1 MSNLAHAQRAS
12 GASAADQA
20 PRKESEL
27 RRTLR
32 LMSRFM
38 TGQRMPFILAF
49 VMLLIEVLSDL
60 GTKYTVPYLLDYLKG
75 GKPDPFTALGLP
87 WALTLVG
94 TVVFLLVGFIVLSM
108 INSSADSAAEIYL
121 ARGGRQLGFNMRIAL
136 YAHLQRLSLAFY
148 NRQRTGDLL
157 TRVTGDVAAVEDF
170 VVKSLSDM
178 VGGILLLIGSLA
190 FLLWI
195 DLRIGVLALVVVP
208 PLAVVS
214 NYFSG
219 RIKTV
224 AKKVR
229 AREGELATAAQ
240 EMLTSI
246 RVIQTY
252 GRGGDQEK
260 RFAAQNDKTLTV
272 ALEAARI
279 EALFSFTIK
288 VMESM
293 STVAVIAVGVW
304 LIQDNL
310 IQLGELVLFYNLIDG
325 MFKPTKKI
333 IKEWNTVGKVYASV
347 ERIGELLDRKP
358 AVQDAPNAVAAPP
371 FTGTIEYRNVS
382 FAYQTEPE
390 ADEQPAELRLALR
403 NVSFTI
409 DPGEVVA
416 LVGSSGAGKSTIV
429 QLLPR
434 LYDPHAGQILIDG
447 HDLREF
453 TLDSL
458 RSRMSMVLQEAIL
471 FAGTIAENITYGR
484 ENTTREEIIAA
495 AIQANAHEFI
505 EKLPDGYDTLLGERA
520 NNLSGGQRQRI
531 AIARAFIRN
540 TSVLILDE
548 PTTGLDAESTDL
560 VLAALRELMR
570 GKATI
575 IISHDLNLIRHAD
588 KILTVKQGEIAQVG
602 THKQLLKA
610 GGLYA
615 DLYHKQFGHAVEEQ
629 GAQIKPSAA
638 PAPEDDEEPEPVTPQ
653 AFQTLMTQAL
663 PKPVSP
669 RAFETLLMQMP
680 LPPVPEATQREHV
693 SAAHAAPPAVP
704 VSTLAPAKSHKTS
717 EKHRSAIFET
727 TLLHTIP
734 APSEPVEPADGH
746 PADGKLS
753 SLISETKA
761 PMLHSEQAD
770 QRLNVTQ
777 LDPLHSPTL
786 QRELPGLQ
794 TAFDGEA
801 MRELLQKVLFGIT
814 QPRYQIERCTPGKA
828 IYMGDCCVLRYQIQA
843 KASADGQVL
852 QPLVVGRVFQNQLDC
867 ATYIRDK
874 LMPLAML
881 MRGREEVAPF
891 AMPIALIE
899 SLNMVVHVFPID
911 GELPT
916 LIGATDRERML
927 EFFAETL
934 PETLDDDFIPRACR
948 IVPVNYAR
956 RYRCVLRY
964 ELEGVGSDG
973 QPQQRAVYGKVAT
986 GNQGAQTGQ
995 VIAALR
1001 KHILD
1006 RRHDHLFSIPRSLGF
1021 RPDLQLDLLE
1031 AIPGT
1036 PCVSQSLKA
1045 RLSGATERQT
1055 GMPTLEQAIDACA
1068 EIAAALHTSDIRL
1081 GQRRT
1086 LDDELTM
1093 LQTDIRIV
1101 QRITP
1106 ALGAQFQAWLERIA
1120 TYAEESDPVR
1130 RCFSHGDYTYSQL
1143 IFEGSQRG
1151 LVDFDT
1157 VCQAEPALD
1166 LGQFLAYL
1174 RVATHKAHKLAS
1186 SAPTDLGAQLGEQFL
1201 QTYIASAG
1209 EQIEDAER
1217 LRVRASVYEVVSLM
1231 RMALHSWQQLKVA
1244 RLENG
1249 IAVLEEQLATL
1260 PQLDY

>member
-12 GASAADQA
+12 GASIADQA
-20 PRKESEL
+20 PRKESEF
-27 RRTLR
+27 RRTVR
-32 LMSRFM
+32 LMGRFL
-38 TGQRMPFILAF
+38 TGQRMAFILAF
-49 VMLLIEVLSDL
+49 FMLVIEVLSDL

-75 GKPDPFTALGLP
+75 GKSDPFTALGLP

-94 TVVFLLVGFIVLSM
+94 TVVFLLIGYIVLAM
-108 INSSADSAAEIYL
+108 INSSSDSAAEIYM
-121 ARGGRQLGFNMRIAL
+121 ARGGRQLGFNMRVAL

-148 NRQRTGDLL
+148 NQQRTGDLL

-190 FLLWI
+190 FLLWV
-195 DLRIGVLALVVVP
+195 DLRIGLLAMVVVP
-208 PLAVVS
+208 PLALVS

-260 RFAAQNDKTLTV
+260 RFAAQNDKTLKV

-288 VMESM
+288 VMEAM
-293 STVAVIAVGVW
+293 ATVAVIAVGVW

-371 FTGTIEYRNVS
+371 FTGNIEYRNVS
-382 FAYQTEPE
+382 FAYQVEPE
-390 ADEQPAELRLALR
+390 ADGQPSELRLALR

-409 DPGEVVA
+409 LPGEVVA

-434 LYDPHAGQILIDG
+434 LYDPHTGQILLDG

-471 FAGTIAENITYGR
+471 FAGTIAENIAYGR
-484 ENTTREEIIAA
+484 EDATREEIIAA

-540 TSVLILDE
+540 TAILILDE

-629 GAQIKPSAA
+629 GAQIKQIAVPT
-638 PAPEDDEEPEPVTPQ
+638 PEEDDEPEPVTPK
-653 AFQTLMTQAL
+653 AFQMLMTQAL
-663 PKPVSP
+663 PKPVSA

-680 LPPVPEATQREHV
+680 LPPVPEVTQREQVLGSHP
-693 SAAHAAPPAVP
+693 ALPAVP
-704 VSTLAPAKSHKTS
+704 ASTPAPAKLHITS
-717 EKHRSAIFET
+717 EKHRSAIYET

-734 APSEPVEPADGH
+734 APSETVEPDGQLMG
-746 PADGKLS
+746 GKVAS
-753 SLISETKA
+753 PVPETENSA
-761 PMLHSEQAD
+761 PQSRQAD
-770 QRLNVTQ
+770 QRLNVAQ
-777 LDPLHSPTL
+777 LDPLPSPIL
-786 QRELPGLQ
+786 QHQLPGLQ

-801 MRELLQKVLFGIT
+801 MREVLQKVLFGT
-814 QPRYQIERCTPGKA
+814 THPRYQIERCTPGKA
-828 IYMGDCCVLRYQIQA
+828 IYTGDCCVLRYQLHA
-843 KASADGQVL
+843 KAGADGQIL

-867 ATYIRDK
+867 AIYIRDK
-874 LMPLAML
+874 LSPLASL
-881 MRGREEVAPF
+881 MRGREEIAPF
-891 AMPIALIE
+891 AMPIAMIE
-899 SLNMVVHVFPID
+899 PLNMVVHVFPID

-916 LIGATDRERML
+916 LVGATDRQRML

-934 PETLDDDFIPRACR
+934 PETLRDDFIPRTCR

-964 ELEGVGSDG
+964 ELEGQGPDG
-973 QPQQRAVYGKVAT
+973 QPQRRAVYGKVAT
-986 GNQGAQTGQ
+986 DNQGAQTVH

-1006 RRHDHLFSIPRSLGF
+1006 RRHDHLFSIPSSLGF

-1036 PCVSQSLKA
+1036 PCINQLLKA
-1045 RLSGATERQT
+1045 RLSGATEKQVGT
-1055 GMPTLEQAIDACA
+1055 PTLEESIDACA
-1068 EIAAALHTSDIRL
+1068 EIAAALHTSR
-1081 GQRRT
+1081 
-1086 LDDELTM
+1086 
-1093 LQTDIRIV
+1093 
-1101 QRITP
+1101 
-1106 ALGAQFQAWLERIA
+1106 
-1120 TYAEESDPVR
+1120 Y
-1130 RCFSHGDYTYSQL
+1130 
-1143 IFEGSQRG
+1143 
-1151 LVDFDT
+1151 
-1157 VCQAEPALD
+1157 
-1166 LGQFLAYL
+1166 
-1174 RVATHKAHKLAS
+1174 
-1186 SAPTDLGAQLGEQFL
+1186 
-1201 QTYIASAG
+1201 SAG
-1209 EQIEDAER
+1209 PAPH
-1217 LRVRASVYEVVSLM
+1217 A
-1231 RMALHSWQQLKVA
+1231 
-1244 RLENG
+1244 
-1249 IAVLEEQLATL
+1249 
-1260 PQLDY
+1260 